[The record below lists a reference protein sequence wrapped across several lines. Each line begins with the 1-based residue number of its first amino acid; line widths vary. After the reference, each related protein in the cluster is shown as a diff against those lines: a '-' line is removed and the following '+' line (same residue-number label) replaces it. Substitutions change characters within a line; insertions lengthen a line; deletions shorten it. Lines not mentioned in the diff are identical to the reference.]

1 MGRGRAKAKQTKL
14 AREVKYRS
22 PAADFDALRRELSGE
37 PVNSSST
44 DDRYDDDEDDGYD
57 NDRR

>member
-22 PAADFDALRRELSGE
+22 SPADFDALRRELSGDSGT
-37 PVNSSST
+37 NRSS
-44 DDRYDDDEDDGYD
+44 DDRYEDEEDDGYD

>member
-22 PAADFDALRRELSGE
+22 PTADFDALRRELSGE
-37 PVNSSST
+37 PANSSSS